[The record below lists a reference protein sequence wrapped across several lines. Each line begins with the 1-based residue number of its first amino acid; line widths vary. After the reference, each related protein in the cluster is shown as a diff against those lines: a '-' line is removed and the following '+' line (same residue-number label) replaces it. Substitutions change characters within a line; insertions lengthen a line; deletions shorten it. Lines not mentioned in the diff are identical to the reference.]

1 MLFLFVKMT
10 KQACFRKC
18 ETAYAVRL
26 QKKTLLLCYYAKEEW
41 DQTTGLDETTF
52 CETETRPR
60 PGLIE
65 ISRPRQDRDFYKMIF
80 RDRDEKFG
88 RRNARNGEQ
97 DKNFLMN
104 FSKLYSENMR
114 LETRIFYKPFIETET
129 SAK

>member
-26 QKKTLLLCYYAKEEW
+26 QKKTLLLCYYANEEW

-52 CETETRPR
+52 CETETRTR

-65 ISRPRQDRDFYKMIF
+65 ISRPRQDQDFFKNDFPRPRREIWTEKCEKSKTIRDFL
-80 RDRDEKFG
+80 DE
-88 RRNARNGEQ
+88 
-97 DKNFLMN
+97 FL
-104 FSKLYSENMR
+104 EN
-114 LETRIFYKPFIETET
+114 LL
-129 SAK
+129 